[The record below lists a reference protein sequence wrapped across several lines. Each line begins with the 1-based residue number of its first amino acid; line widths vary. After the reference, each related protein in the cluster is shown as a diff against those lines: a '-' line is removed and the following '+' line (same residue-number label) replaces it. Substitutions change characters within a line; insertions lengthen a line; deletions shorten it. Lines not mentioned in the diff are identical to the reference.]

1 MENIELEVLPEYKC
15 LYEFYGVLELTIK
28 RWAKYLECVRNLA
41 QHLGETFASYKC
53 IVKLL
58 HDFFFEKS
66 SLVLVGTYLTFVV
79 GDLLCCREDVD
90 IIFPVYSGRCKVPSI
105 HSLYESLQRKQVE
118 DKLCKK
124 KEDLKRLIE
133 STNLFMDRIEYVKT
147 NIRVYHERLSECK
160 ERKAAI
166 EGERKKYNELM
177 QKT

>member
-1 MENIELEVLPEYKC
+1 M
-15 LYEFYGVLELTIK
+15 
-28 RWAKYLECVRNLA
+28 
-41 QHLGETFASYKC
+41 
-53 IVKLL
+53 
-58 HDFFFEKS
+58 
-66 SLVLVGTYLTFVV
+66 
-79 GDLLCCREDVD
+79 LCCREDVD

-124 KEDLKRLIE
+124 KEDLNRFTE

-147 NIRVYHERLSECK
+147 NIRVYHERLLECK